1 MKRFWRAITRKPR
14 GLAPGS
20 TVSVQGIRAT
30 LIGYTRSG
38 PMVLVQGIY
47 RPLQYGEMSR

>member
-1 MKRFWRAITRKPR
+1 MRRFCRWLTRLPR
-14 GLAPGS
+14 GTAPGS
-20 TVSVQGIRAT
+20 TVSVQGHRAT

-47 RPLQYGEMSR
+47 RPLQHGEMTR